1 MSTPD
6 NQPSGGGSNLLWS
19 IISIVATL
27 AVSYFLSGYLQT
39 HFDLPMIV
47 RWIIIIVAVL
57 IVGGLVGRLRR

>member
-1 MSTPD
+1 M
-6 NQPSGGGSNLLWS
+6 
-19 IISIVATL
+19 ATL